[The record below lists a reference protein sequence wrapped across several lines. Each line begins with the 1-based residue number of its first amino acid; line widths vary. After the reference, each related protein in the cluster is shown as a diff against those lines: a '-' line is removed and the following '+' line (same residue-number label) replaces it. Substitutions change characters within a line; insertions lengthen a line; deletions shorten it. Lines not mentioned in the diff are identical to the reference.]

1 MNFIPSIWG
10 FKFKIFRQML
20 SRLKDNFIIFEA
32 WSGDTLLGI
41 STFLTGLRIHII
53 LYESRSNFS
62 FWCIRLLSEANIFWQ
77 QNLFQIKNLNV
88 YFFFIFNVLKRTR
101 SGIPDR
107 DPCFFKS
114 GSGSATLGPFLC
126 SSPNFYWPP
135 LSQELK
141 IHSLPGKILPT
152 LSQFI
157 VAIKT

>member
-77 QNLFQIKNLNV
+77 QNLFQIKNVNV
-88 YFFFIFNVLKRTR
+88 YFFFIFNVLKLTR

-114 GSGSATLGPFLC
+114 GSGSATLGPVRVSCVPVLIFIGHL
-126 SSPNFYWPP
+126 SHRNSKSILYLERFYQHYRNW
-135 LSQELK
+135 L
-141 IHSLPGKILPT
+141 LP
-152 LSQFI
+152 
-157 VAIKT
+157 